1 MTNAATVN
9 RNRPAGGW
17 EENVCI
23 RFYGISEFLGKGSSI
38 YRTTCALPMS
48 RIPVFSFS
56 VLEEGESFF
65 ARDTARKG
73 SSRNGVAGG
82 IFERSFVLRWQKF
95 WNSIPE

>member
-1 MTNAATVN
+1 
-9 RNRPAGGW
+9 
-17 EENVCI
+17 
-23 RFYGISEFLGKGSSI
+23 
-38 YRTTCALPMS
+38 MS